1 MFILDPLLTAKLS
14 LGTVNHCLTGYC
26 PTSEQLCAHAHVCME
41 SVTLGTL
48 VKMNSNYC
56 LMDCMK

>member
-14 LGTVNHCLTGYC
+14 LGTGCTVNHRLTGYC
-26 PTSEQLCAHAHVCME
+26 PTSEQLCACVHVCME

-48 VKMNSNYC
+48 VKINSS
-56 LMDCMK
+56 